1 MNAGILFQETC
12 SDRSKQRRGRD
23 SNPRYRFHGT
33 HAFQASPF
41 DHSGTPP
48 FFKQNRKIPV
58 YKSTF
63 NNNCRRSSGVIQ
75 FFKSFSSRD
84 TLFICPNTAQGY
96 EEQAA
101 ERSRGSGTSPGIDW
115 FGGGGLPKAY
125 SLQNL
130 KWLASQHL
138 NLIAEKKGEYQYL
151 SRETDT

>member
-33 HAFQASPF
+33 HAFQAIPF

-63 NNNCRRSSGVIQ
+63 NNNCRRSYLEI
-75 FFKSFSSRD
+75 FFAILHTKHQICSKCFVKKPDSKSE
-84 TLFICPNTAQGY
+84 QGY
-96 EEQAA
+96 NVFTLNKKTFAQVDEAKMV
-101 ERSRGSGTSPGIDW
+101 SSLTSISFHG
-115 FGGGGLPKAY
+115 Y
-125 SLQNL
+125 
-130 KWLASQHL
+130 L
-138 NLIAEKKGEYQYL
+138 N
-151 SRETDT
+151 T